1 MADNVAVTPGTGASL
16 AADEVGGH
24 LHPRVKISAGADG
37 VAADQGTY
45 KVSSNFNRPGDTN
58 AYAANDAVANST
70 TAGSVTPLS
79 FALNGSAGNIRRI
92 RIKKSDQT
100 VATPTIRLWLFE
112 ASPTPGAGDN
122 AAFTAPLTDSLGF
135 VDVLVT
141 TAGSDDAVGW
151 TDVDIPAVGA
161 TIYGLLQTM
170 SVFTPANA
178 ETFTVS
184 LWYLAG

>member
-16 AADEVGGH
+16 AADEVGGNY
-24 LHPRVKISAGADG
+24 HPRVKVSIGADG

-45 KVSSNFNRPGDTN
+45 KVSANFNRPANTD
-58 AYAANDAVANST
+58 AYNIGEAVANNA

-79 FALNGSAGNIRRI
+79 FALVGEKGTVRRV

-100 VATPTIRLWLFE
+100 VATPTLRLWLFE

-122 AAFTAPLTDSLGF
+122 AAFVAPLTDCIGF
-135 VDVLVT
+135 VDVAVT
-141 TAGSDDAVGW
+141 NAGSDDAVGFE
-151 TDVDIPAVGA
+151 DCDISAVGA
-161 TIYGLLQTM
+161 TIYGLLQTT
-170 SVFTPANA
+170 SAFTPANA

-184 LWYLAG
+184 LWYQAG